1 MELLVKEHGG
11 GLPPQ
16 YYKLTPDSCGAART
30 QMMCLVN
37 DEGEVMS
44 IVLDLLVVALQ
55 KEAIARTRIWPR
67 S

>member
-1 MELLVKEHGG
+1 
-11 GLPPQ
+11 
-16 YYKLTPDSCGAART
+16 
-30 QMMCLVN
+30 MCLVN